1 MKKLIGGAAALGGL
15 AVLAVAATALATPS
29 SGFSSEQLS
38 VGRFGE
44 IDAKVETDSYEL
56 ELKTKGESDVY
67 VVRNTVLPG
76 GQSGWHY
83 HPGPSLITVVQGTAT
98 FYDGD
103 DPTCTPRVF
112 PAGSGIIDD
121 AVDASH
127 VHLLRNEGSGNLVTV
142 TTQIVPAGATRRI
155 DAPDPG
161 NCNF

>member
-1 MKKLIGGAAALGGL
+1 MRKLIGGTAVLGGL
-15 AVLAVAATALATPS
+15 AALAVAATALATLS
-29 SGFSSEQLS
+29 SGFSTEQLS
-38 VGRFGE
+38 LGRFGE
-44 IDAKVETDSYEL
+44 IRIHTDDVK
-56 ELKTKGESDVY
+56 LKTKGDSDVY

-112 PAGSGIIDD
+112 PAGTGIIDD

-127 VHLLRNEGSGNLVTV
+127 VHLLRNEGTGNLVTV
-142 TTQIVPAGATRRI
+142 TTQIVPAGATRRV

-161 NCNF
+161 NCNS